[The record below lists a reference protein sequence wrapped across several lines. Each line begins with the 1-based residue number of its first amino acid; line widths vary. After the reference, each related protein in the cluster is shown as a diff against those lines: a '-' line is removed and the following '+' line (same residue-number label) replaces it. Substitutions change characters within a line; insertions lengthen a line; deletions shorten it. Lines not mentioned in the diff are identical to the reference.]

1 MNKQDSVDLLHPSD
15 PVSYGT
21 GKGGEKAWKCYNDR
35 RHLWGESWT
44 GQSFL

>member
-1 MNKQDSVDLLHPSD
+1 MNKQDSVDLLHPSMLQIQ
-15 PVSYGT
+15 YLIEL
-21 GKGGEKAWKCYNDR
+21 EKAWKCYNDR

>member
-1 MNKQDSVDLLHPSD
+1 MNKQDSVDLLHPSMLQIQ
-15 PVSYGT
+15 YLMEL
-21 GKGGEKAWKCYNDR
+21 EKVGKCYNDR